1 VVFNSL
7 HFVWFFVA
15 VYAFYRVLP
24 AVTTVERAHRG
35 QNWLLLIASYYF
47 YAAWDYR
54 FLALLAASTLVD
66 YACGIV
72 LGKLTDQRRRRVV
85 LWLSIGFNLTM
96 LGFFKYF
103 NFFADNLHALFMALG
118 WQLDFVTLR
127 VLLPIGISFYT
138 FVTMSYV
145 IDVYRREIEPTRH
158 LVDFAVFVAYF
169 PHLVAGPILR
179 ATALLPQIA
188 RPRIVTRAQVRE
200 GLWLIAWGFFQ
211 KIFVADNLA
220 PLASRVFAPDAH
232 PAGVNVL
239 LGTYA
244 FAFQIYGDFAGY
256 SNIARGTSKL
266 MGIELIENFRFPY
279 LVLTPQAFWR
289 HWHISLSTWLRDYLY
304 KPLGGSRGTAWQTR
318 RNLMITMLLGG
329 LWHGAAW
336 TFILWGLYQAVLLIL
351 YRPFEPAFAALKGD
365 RSFGAARPSAALNAG
380 HSFGAAR
387 PSAALNGGHSFG
399 AARPS
404 AALKGDRSFGAARP
418 SAALNGGHSF
428 GAARPSAA
436 LNGGHSFG
444 AARPSAALNGGR
456 SFGAARR
463 FAAWLLMFHL
473 TGYGWLIFRAPSLDK
488 LRELTYQL
496 FFRFSPAAVDITG
509 LLVPLLL
516 YTTPLLVVHL
526 LEARADDVLVVP
538 RMRVEVRYAIYVA
551 TLYLIMLFGNFGG
564 SDFIYFQF

>member
-1 VVFNSL
+1 MVFNSL
-7 HFVWFFVA
+7 HFVWFFLV
-15 VYAFYRVLP
+15 VYAIYRVLP
-24 AVTTVERAHRG
+24 HRS
-35 QNWLLLIASYYF
+35 QNWLLLVASYYF

-54 FLALLAASTLVD
+54 FVALLAASTLVD
-66 YACGIV
+66 YTCGLV
-72 LGKLTDQRRRRVV
+72 LGRLTDERKRRLV
-85 LWLSIGFNLTM
+85 LCLSIGFNLSM

-103 NFFADNLHALFMALG
+103 NFFADNLHALFAAMG
-118 WQLDFVTLR
+118 WSLDFVTLR

-145 IDVYRREIEPTRH
+145 IDVYRRQIEPTRN
-158 LVDFAVFVAYF
+158 LVDFGVFVAYF

-179 ATALLPQIA
+179 ATALLPQIQQ
-188 RPRIVTRAQVRE
+188 PRRIRSAQVRD
-200 GLWLIAWGFFQ
+200 GFWLIAWGFFQ

-220 PLASRVFAPDAH
+220 PIAARVFAPDPH
-232 PAGVNVL
+232 LTGVNIL

-304 KPLGGSRGTAWQTR
+304 KPLGGNRGTAWQTR
-318 RNLMITMLLGG
+318 RTLLITMLLGG

-351 YRPFEPAFAALKGD
+351 YRPFESAFAPAFAAQQQR
-365 RSFGAARPSAALNAG
+365 RSFDAAS
-380 HSFGAAR
+380 
-387 PSAALNGGHSFG
+387 
-399 AARPS
+399 
-404 AALKGDRSFGAARP
+404 
-418 SAALNGGHSF
+418 
-428 GAARPSAA
+428 
-436 LNGGHSFG
+436 
-444 AARPSAALNGGR
+444 
-456 SFGAARR
+456 R

-473 TGYGWLIFRAPSLDK
+473 TCFGWLIFRAPSLGG
-488 LRELTYQL
+488 LRDLTRGL
-496 FFRFSPAAVDITG
+496 FANFAPSTMDVTG
-509 LLVPLLL
+509 ILLPLLL
-516 YTTPLLVVHL
+516 YTTPLLAVHL
-526 LEARADDVLVVP
+526 TEAWADDVLVVP
-538 RMRVEVRYAIYVA
+538 RLPIGARYAIYVA